1 MPVRKVL
8 CRILAAAAVASL
20 AGCPRTARQ
29 NKPFFPVVAIETSM
43 GTIKAELWPD
53 KSPVTVRN
61 FLRYVDEKHYDGTI
75 FHRVKPRFMV
85 QGGGFTPA
93 MAEKPTHEPIAN
105 EADNG
110 VRNRRGTLAMART
123 EAVHSATAQFFINT
137 VDNAGLDHNVQGFGY
152 AVFGKVIEG
161 LDVVDRIERVETHTV
176 GGHENVPVQTVL
188 IRSVRRAPER

>member
-1 MPVRKVL
+1 VPVRKVL

-29 NKPFFPVVAIETSM
+29 NKPFFPVVAIDTSM

-61 FLRYVDEKHYDGTI
+61 FLRYVDERHYDGTI

>member
-29 NKPFFPVVAIETSM
+29 NKPFFPVVAIDTSM

>member
-1 MPVRKVL
+1 VPVRKVL

>member
-29 NKPFFPVVAIETSM
+29 NKPFFPVVAIDTSM

-61 FLRYVDEKHYDGTI
+61 FLRYVDERHYDGTI

>member
-29 NKPFFPVVAIETSM
+29 NKPFFPVVAIDTSM

-123 EAVHSATAQFFINT
+123 EDVHSATAQFFINT

>member
-1 MPVRKVL
+1 VPVRKVL
-8 CRILAAAAVASL
+8 CCILAAAAVASL
-20 AGCPRTARQ
+20 AGCPRAARQ
-29 NKPFFPVVAIETSM
+29 SKPAFPVVAMETSM

-75 FHRVKPRFMV
+75 FHRVKPGFMV
-85 QGGGFTPA
+85 QGGGLTPE

-105 EADNG
+105 EAGNG
-110 VRNRRGTLAMART
+110 LRNRRGTLAMART
-123 EAVHSATAQFFINT
+123 GDVDSATDQFFINT

-161 LDVVDRIERVETHTV
+161 MDVVDRIERVETHTV
-176 GGHENVPVQTVL
+176 GGHEDVPVQTVL
-188 IRSVRRAPER
+188 IRSIRRAPER